1 MFTRVFADGPAALG
15 EITLAGFDRRAFKLR
30 RHRVVEAV
38 EKAEQR
44 DHRDD
49 IDNLCLAVVLLQLY
63 EIRFYHRSG
72 DLYGT
77 LRDPERGAL
86 GGGEER
92 VAQRSL
98 RRQTPK
104 VGAVCGKAARTD
116 LCGGRPVMDV
126 PTAITARPGLE
137 FPKRIFLVRSNAD
150 AFGRVRG
157 VRHAIAATGG
167 AARHLRDQIPKL
179 WIDLRA
185 RPVDRCTQLAE
196 GAQDLRA
203 PRHDQLRVWEKPHPA
218 L

>member
-63 EIRFYHRSG
+63 EIRVYHRAG

-92 VAQRSL
+92 
-98 RRQTPK
+98 
-104 VGAVCGKAARTD
+104 AR
-116 LCGGRPVMDV
+116 
-126 PTAITARPGLE
+126 LE

-150 AFGRVRG
+150 AIRPCARCAPCNSRNRRRG
-157 VRHAIAATGG
+157 S
-167 AARHLRDQIPKL
+167 PS
-179 WIDLRA
+179 A
-185 RPVDRCTQLAE
+185 RPNSEAVDRSSSSA
-196 GAQDLRA
+196 R
-203 PRHDQLRVWEKPHPA
+203 
-218 L
+218 